1 MGKERVILHCDL
13 NNFYASVECRYD
25 PRLREVPMA
34 VGGSEENRHGIV
46 LAKNELAKQFGIKTA
61 ETLWQARQKCPE
73 LVVVPPHYERYY
85 EVSRAARAIYAR
97 YTDRIEPFGIDEC
110 WLDMTGS
117 TLLFGSGREIAER
130 LRREVREE
138 LGVTISVGV
147 SFNKVFAK
155 LGSDLK
161 KPDAVSEIPPDRFRE
176 IVWGLSARE
185 MIGVGDSTAQRL
197 ESMGVYTIGQLA
209 RFDRKLLGKKAGQA
223 RRCPV
228 AVRQRGGPLA
238 GGSGKRRRGSEERGQ
253 LGDLSPGSADCWGSL
268 VGAAAG
274 GGVSLP
280 AAAGKAALCRTGD
293 GHHQG

>member
-1 MGKERVILHCDL
+1 
-13 NNFYASVECRYD
+13 
-25 PRLREVPMA
+25 MA

-85 EVSRAARAIYAR
+85 EVSRAACAIYSR

-176 IVWGLSARE
+176 IVWGLSAGR
-185 MIGVGDSTAQRL
+185 
-197 ESMGVYTIGQLA
+197 
-209 RFDRKLLGKKAGQA
+209 
-223 RRCPV
+223 
-228 AVRQRGGPLA
+228 
-238 GGSGKRRRGSEERGQ
+238 
-253 LGDLSPGSADCWGSL
+253 
-268 VGAAAG
+268 
-274 GGVSLP
+274 
-280 AAAGKAALCRTGD
+280 
-293 GHHQG
+293 

>member
-1 MGKERVILHCDL
+1 
-13 NNFYASVECRYD
+13 
-25 PRLREVPMA
+25 
-34 VGGSEENRHGIV
+34 
-46 LAKNELAKQFGIKTA
+46 
-61 ETLWQARQKCPE
+61 
-73 LVVVPPHYERYY
+73 
-85 EVSRAARAIYAR
+85 
-97 YTDRIEPFGIDEC
+97 
-110 WLDMTGS
+110 MTGS

-185 MIGVGDSTAQRL
+185 MIGVGDSTARRL

-209 RFDRKLLGKKAGQA
+209 RFDRKLLGKKLGKHGDALWQCANGED
-223 RRCPV
+223 RSPV
-228 AVRQRGGPLA
+228 ALENA
-238 GGSGKRRRGSEERGQ
+238 EEEVKSVGNSVTW
-253 LGDLSPGSADCWGSL
+253 SPGSADRRGSL

-274 GGVSLP
+274 GGVGLP